1 MTGIPTQLF
10 INGEPREAK
19 GGKRLPQTNPA
30 TEEVFVEVASATVAD
45 VEAAVEGA
53 HRAFVESWRD
63 LTPRKR
69 SELLFNIARL
79 IREHAEPLAQLEC
92 RNIGKPIADAR
103 DEVEL
108 GARVF
113 EYYAGAVGKFFGQTI
128 PVARG
133 GFDFTLRQPVG
144 AVAAIVPWNFP
155 FPIACWKTA
164 PALAAGNTVVLKP
177 ASQSP
182 LTAILLGQL
191 AHQAGLPSGV

>member
-1 MTGIPTQLF
+1 MSDFPTELF
-10 INGEPREAK
+10 INGELRPAK
-19 GGKRLPQTNPA
+19 SRKTIPQTNPA
-30 TEEVFVEVASATVAD
+30 TEEQFCAVAAASLED
-45 VEAAVEGA
+45 LHEAVEGA
-53 HRAFVESWRD
+53 HRAFVSQWRD

-69 SELLFNIARL
+69 TDLLFGLAHL
-79 IREHAEPLAQLEC
+79 IRKNSETLAQLEC
-92 RNIGKPIADAR
+92 RNIGKPISDAR

-113 EYYAGAVGKFFGQTI
+113 EYYAGAIGKFFGQTI

-144 AVAAIVPWNFP
+144 AVAAIAPWNFP
-155 FPIACWKTA
+155 FPIACWKVA

-182 LTAILLGQL
+182 LTALF
-191 AHQAGLPSGV
+191 